1 MPYLGKSPSSGVRTR
16 FVYAA
21 TAGQTSFSGNDSAGI
36 SLAYDDNLY
45 LDVYQNGVLLKPVT
59 DYAATTGTSVV
70 LTTGAT
76 TDDVV
81 EMIVYDTFAVADTV
95 SAKDGGSFGG
105 SIAVAGNVTATGTVE
120 PAGDTSAGDNAA
132 IGYTAAEGL
141 ILTGQGS
148 TSDITLKN
156 DADATVFTVP
166 TGTDDILFPDNAKA
180 MFGAGSDLQ
189 IYHDGS
195 NSIVYEGGTGTLKL
209 ATAGGSVDIVKGS
222 DSSETMAKFN
232 INGAA
237 ELYHDNSKKLETTST
252 GIDVTGNA
260 TFDDN
265 GKAIFGAGSD
275 LQIYHDGAASRIV
288 DAGDGGLTLQADAN
302 VVIQNSAGTE
312 TKAEFTT
319 DGAVNLY
326 YDTALKL
333 ATAST
338 GVDVTG
344 AITATAAS
352 TITTSDNSNNLTL
365 TSTDA
370 DANTGPNLVMTRA
383 SGSPADNDAIG
394 ELTFNFNNDAD
405 ENTVGTRWRNFIID
419 ASNGTEDAAF
429 DIFSMRGGSL
439 TSILNYD
446 ASTIIVNDGG
456 ANIDFRIESS
466 GNANMFTVNAGNN
479 SVMIGDS
486 TGANYSDGGLFVRHA
501 GGANNPSLSVVNG
514 TTSGT
519 LRLVDFFGGTS
530 TSRVGSIQVES
541 GAVAFNTSS
550 DYRLKE
556 NVNYTWDATTR
567 LKQLKPVQ
575 FNWISDDTNTAIDG
589 FLAHEVS
596 SIVPSAISG
605 EKDEV
610 WTDGSPM
617 YQQIDQS
624 KLVPLLVKTIQ
635 ELEARIVA
643 LEA

>member
-21 TAGQTSFSGNDSAGI
+21 TSGQTSFSGNDSAGI

-95 SAKDGGSFGG
+95 SAKDGGTFAGAVSFASGASFG
-105 SIAVAGNVTATGTVE
+105 
-120 PAGDTSAGDNAA
+120 D
-132 IGYTAAEGL
+132 
-141 ILTGQGS
+141 
-148 TSDITLKN
+148 SDKSQ
-156 DADATVFTVP
+156 
-166 TGTDDILFPDNAKA
+166 
-180 MFGAGSDLQ
+180 FGASNDLQ
-189 IYHDGS
+189 IFHDGS
-195 NSIVYEGGTGTLKL
+195 NSFINNTVTGALSIKSDDINLMSSASQNMAVLTEGGAVT
-209 ATAGGSVDIVKGS
+209 
-222 DSSETMAKFN
+222 
-232 INGAA
+232 
-237 ELYHDNSKKLETTST
+237 LYHN
-252 GIDVTGNA
+252 
-260 TFDDN
+260 
-265 GKAIFGAGSD
+265 
-275 LQIYHDGAASRIV
+275 
-288 DAGDGGLTLQADAN
+288 
-302 VVIQNSAGTE
+302 NSA
-312 TKAEFTT
+312 
-319 DGAVNLY
+319 
-326 YDTALKL
+326 KL

-338 GVDVTG
+338 GVDITG
-344 AITATAAS
+344 AFTATAAS

-394 ELTFNFNNDAD
+394 ELTFNFNNDAA

-466 GNANMFTVNAGNN
+466 GNANMFAVNAGNN

-501 GGANNPSLSVVNG
+501 GGANNASLCVVNG

-541 GAVAFNTSS
+541 GSVAFNTSS

-635 ELEARIVA
+635 ELEARIAA
-643 LEA
+643 LEE